1 MTQIMER
8 LKNMVGFSTV
18 KVGEDIVPMIKP
30 SRNLF
35 DYIVF
40 PYVDLT
46 DPMNET
52 LFRKLHDEMKQHCLR
67 GRFSI
72 CDVRDIIEL
81 ADVHLHPLPAKD
93 YEWLH
98 KLHCVEFKDMH
109 PDIYA
114 QLPQRINN
122 VFSNGTIA
130 TQVGAG

>member
-1 MTQIMER
+1 MTQLMER
-8 LKNMVGFSTV
+8 LKSMVGFSTV

-40 PYVDLT
+40 PYIDMS

-52 LFRKLHDEMKQHCLR
+52 LFKKLYDEMKQHCLR
-67 GRFSI
+67 GVFSI
-72 CDVRDIIEL
+72 CDVREILEL
-81 ADVHLHPLPAKD
+81 ADVHLHSLPALD

-98 KLHCVEFKDMH
+98 KLHCVNFKDMH
-109 PDIYA
+109 PDVYA
-114 QLPQRINN
+114 QLPQRINS
-122 VFSNGTIA
+122 VFSNGTIT